1 MYKKLDL
8 VDMFYI
14 SYTQVEY
21 DIISAKTFEILFEDS
36 DHETTCRKY

>member
-21 DIISAKTFEILFEDS
+21 DVISAKYLEILFEDS
-36 DHETTCRKY
+36 DQETNCRKQ